1 MNPTWPTKKLGESS
15 TVSLFDLYVSD
26 IDVTTGN
33 LQDHKKSE
41 KLRSVIDDVKGEKLF
56 AELSFSSEEKNFG
69 YGADWVLILVEWFS
83 KSDVANALANFGG
96 MISLAH
102 AFSTL
107 LQKLKSKREK
117 YDLRVGLN
125 SAKLLALDVIARE
138 SVLENNGEFLYKF
151 LLEYELS
158 REVIAEEKDFI
169 FVVRKQSKGVKSNH
183 NDFFVHINWL
193 GDIKEIKKL

>member
-1 MNPTWPTKKLGESS
+1 MTTWLTKKLKESPNAP
-15 TVSLFDLYVSD
+15 LFDLYISD
-26 IDVTTGN
+26 LDVTTGN

-41 KLRSVIDDVKGEKLF
+41 KLKSVVDDIKGEKLF

-96 MISLAH
+96 IIGLAH
-102 AFSTL
+102 AFSAL

-117 YDLRVGLN
+117 HDLRVGLN

-138 SVLENNGEFLYKF
+138 SVSENGDDLLCEF

-169 FVVRKQSKGVKSNH
+169 FVVRKQLQGVKSEY
-183 NDFFVHINWL
+183 NDFFVHINWF
-193 GDIKEIKKL
+193 GDIKEIKNL

>member
-1 MNPTWPTKKLGESS
+1 MTTWPTKKLKESPS
-15 TVSLFDLYVSD
+15 SPLFDLYISD
-26 IDVTTGN
+26 LDVTIGN

-41 KLRSVIDDVKGEKLF
+41 KLKSVVDDIKGEKLF

-96 MISLAH
+96 IIGLAH
-102 AFSTL
+102 TFSAL

-138 SVLENNGEFLYKF
+138 SASENGDDLLYEF

-169 FVVRKQSKGVKSNH
+169 FVVRKQLQGVKSEY
-183 NDFFVHINWL
+183 NDFFVHINWF
-193 GDIKEIKKL
+193 GDIKEIKNL